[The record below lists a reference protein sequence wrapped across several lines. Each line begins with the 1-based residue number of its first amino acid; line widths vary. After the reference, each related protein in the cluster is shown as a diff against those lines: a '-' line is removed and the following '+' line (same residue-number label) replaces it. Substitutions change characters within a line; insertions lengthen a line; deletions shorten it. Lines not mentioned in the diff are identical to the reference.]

1 MQKKL
6 KLFVMALCIAP
17 TLHAQEADSLSVE
30 MQEEQAFTFT
40 EAQLGTDDDM
50 SQNVIIVSSNQN
62 IYASQAGYLFSPGRF
77 RYRAFNQKYND
88 IYINGLLMNDME
100 SGQFRY
106 SMVGGLN
113 QQTRTAE
120 NALPFEFNNFSMAG
134 MGGSNNY
141 DFRPSHFAAGH
152 RVSLAAANRNYTLR
166 GMYTYNSGLN
176 SKGWAYTASLTYRW
190 AGRGYVEGT
199 FYNSLSYFLGIEKK
213 FNDKHSLSLVTWG
226 NPTERGSQGAATDE
240 VYWLT
245 NNNHYNPYWGY
256 QNGQKR
262 NSRVVHD
269 FSPTALLT
277 WDWNINDH
285 MKLTTSLSGRYSTY
299 KSTSLQYNNSENPSP
314 IYWKNLPSYHFDVW
328 YNDPINTDIA
338 LAKYNQ
344 VRDYWMS
351 GVGTQIN
358 FDRLYYSNM
367 MANKTGMD
375 AMYFIQAKHNNNL
388 NFALSSSLKA
398 DLSKF
403 ISMNVGLQLAT
414 NKGMHYVTIDDL
426 MGSNG
431 LHNYNSYSLSKYPLG
446 TPMGFRSLYDM
457 NNPDVVLHN
466 GDRYKYDYNLYV
478 NKATA
483 WTSWKYTRGNL
494 HAFLAARIGGTT
506 MSRQGN
512 MRNGMGQIVN
522 VDEGGTYY
530 IEYDNSYGQSGTAK
544 FLDGGFKL
552 GSAIV
557 LGKGHT
563 VNFGIGYESRAP
575 QASTA
580 FVSPEINNN
589 FVSNLKNEKVFSTE
603 VGYQLSTSW
612 FKANING
619 YLSYMRDVTEWQN
632 FYDDDARAFTY
643 VSITGAKK
651 IYYGLE
657 WGLKFRLSDAFDLKA
672 LGTVSDAKYT
682 ENSFV
687 RYMNSAEATMHDD
700 ILYNKNMRE
709 GGTPLNIYSLV
720 LSYHSRGWFIDLI
733 GNYYDRIYLSYSPSY
748 RYGETLKNRQKSWE
762 TDKYSP
768 NVGPWIYDPN
778 TVITDGEYE
787 YYLVNPEAIAQA
799 KGTGGFMLD
808 VNIGKTIRIRR
819 GGQLSINLMIT
830 NLLNNQK
837 IVTGG
842 YEQSRSNY
850 SVNDGGTL
858 GNARAY
864 KFDRNPFKY
873 YAYGVN
879 GMLNVSY
886 KF

>member
-40 EAQLGTDDDM
+40 EAQLGENDDM

-62 IYASQAGYLFSPGRF
+62 IYASQAGYMFSPGRF

-106 SMVGGLN
+106 SLVGGLN

-176 SKGWAYTASLTYRW
+176 SKGWAYTASITYRW

-213 FNDKHSLSLVTWG
+213 FNDKHSLTLVTWG
-226 NPTERGSQGAATDE
+226 NPTERATQGAATDE
-240 VYWLT
+240 AYWLT
-245 NNNHYNPYWGY
+245 NNNHYTPYWGY
-256 QNGQKR
+256 QNGEKR
-262 NSRVVHD
+262 SSRVVHD
-269 FSPTALLT
+269 FAPTALLT

-285 MKLTTSLSGRYSTY
+285 MKLTTSLSGRYSMY
-299 KSTSLQYNNSENPSP
+299 KGTKLNYNNSENPSP
-314 IYWKNLPSYHFDVW
+314 VYWKNMPSNLFDVW
-328 YNDPINTDIA
+328 YNDPDNTEEA
-338 LAKYNQ
+338 LMQFNRAVDRWRQ
-344 VRDYWMS
+344 

-358 FDRLYYSNM
+358 FDRLYYSNE
-367 MANKTGMD
+367 MANKTGRD
-375 AMYFIQAKHNNNL
+375 AMYWMQAKHNNNL
-388 NFALSSSLKA
+388 TFALSSNLKM

-403 ISMNVGLQLAT
+403 VTMTTGIQLAT
-414 NKGMHYVTIDDL
+414 NKGMHYVTVHDL
-426 MGSNG
+426 MGANT
-431 LHNYNSYSLSKYPLG
+431 LYNINNYALDKYPLND
-446 TPMGFRSLYDM
+446 PVLGFRALYDM
-457 NNPDVVLHN
+457 RMADPMTPLKE
-466 GDRYKYDYNLYV
+466 GDRINYDYNLYV
-478 NKATA
+478 NKASA
-483 WTSWKYTRGNL
+483 WTAFKYTRGSL
-494 HAFLAARIGGTT
+494 HGFIAARIGGTT
-506 MSRQGN
+506 MSRRGN
-512 MRNGMGQIVN
+512 MQNGMGQIRY
-522 VDEGGTYY
+522 DDGTM
-530 IEYDNSYGQSGTAK
+530 YDNSYGNSGTAK

-552 GSAIV
+552 GSTVV
-557 LGKGHT
+557 LGKGHRA
-563 VNFGIGYESRAP
+563 NFGIGYETRAP

-589 FVSNLKNEKVFSTE
+589 FVDNLKNEKVFSTE
-603 VGYQLSTSW
+603 VGYSFSSSW

-643 VSITGAKK
+643 VSLTNVKK
-651 IYYGLE
+651 IHYGLE
-657 WGLKFRLSDAFDLKA
+657 WGLKFKLTDALDLKA

-682 ENSFV
+682 ENANAC
-687 RYMNSAEATMHDD
+687 YMNSTEATMHTD
-700 ILYNKNMRE
+700 IVYNKNMRE
-709 GGTPLNIYSLV
+709 GGTPLGVYSLA
-720 LSYHSRGWFIDLI
+720 LSYHSGGWFIDLI
-733 GNYYDRIYLSYSPSY
+733 GNYYDRIYLSYSPTY
-748 RYGETLKNRQKSWE
+748 RYGNTLDNRQASWE
-762 TDKYSP
+762 K
-768 NVGPWIYDPN
+768 NGKIGPQVYEI
-778 TVITDGEYE
+778 ITEADGTQYKH
-787 YYLVNPEAIAQA
+787 VFPEAVAQA
-799 KGTGGFMLD
+799 KGNGGFMLD
-808 VNIGKTIRIRR
+808 LNIGKTIRIRR
-819 GGQLSINLMIT
+819 GGQLSINLMIS

-850 SVNDGGTL
+850 SVSDNGVVGND
-858 GNARAY
+858 RVY
-864 KFDRNPFKY
+864 KFDRNPFKF
-873 YAYGVN
+873 YAYGIN